1 MPSPHLFI
9 RKPRPAWH
17 FFAIGSI
24 LGLALLAG
32 LEYAQPWN
40 FDNECNSI
48 SYRTPTPAQ
57 HAAAVADGWIPGTDG
72 YIRFIYGP
80 DAY

>member
-1 MPSPHLFI
+1 MRKGIQVSGV
-9 RKPRPAWH
+9 KPRPAWH
-17 FFAIGSI
+17 FFLLGSI

-32 LEYAQPWN
+32 LEIAQPWATT
-40 FDNECNSI
+40 SL
-48 SYRTPTPAQ
+48 SPTPAQ

-72 YIRFIYGP
+72 YYRFIFGP